1 MIWFSFSFF
10 SGSWLLFLAISNKY
24 KASTMHSR
32 CALLLMIT
40 AKSFENDD
48 TDVQPLPN
56 RLSWLSE
63 IFSDLESRWK

>member
-1 MIWFSFSFF
+1 
-10 SGSWLLFLAISNKY
+10 
-24 KASTMHSR
+24 MHNR

-63 IFSDLESRWK
+63 IFSDLEALEMMPSRLCEGKEGIARGSK